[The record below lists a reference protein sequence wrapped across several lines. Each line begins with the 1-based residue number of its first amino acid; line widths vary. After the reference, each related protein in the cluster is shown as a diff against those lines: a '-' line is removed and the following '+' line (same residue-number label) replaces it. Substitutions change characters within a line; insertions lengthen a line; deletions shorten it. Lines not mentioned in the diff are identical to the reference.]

1 MSSRILPQELVDSI
15 IDHLHDDPATLHSCA
30 LVSSAWLPASRYHI
44 FRRVSIRLV
53 PHDTSHGGKAN
64 SLYRIAV
71 SSPDIAPYI
80 RDLFVYMGDQT
91 VLARNQMTQLEEK
104 SLPLLLR
111 LLANLRR
118 LEFEPSGGGRRPL
131 FPWGKGVIDSICTA
145 SCLPS
150 VVELRLCGMCFDSS
164 AQLLRMFRLFP
175 ALKVLQLK
183 NVRLVDTEK
192 VQDPYIDY
200 RYEEEEGGNALITA
214 QRTRLDV
221 LILSL
226 SNSHTITEVLFHP
239 QSFIDV
245 TSICRLNLVVHSP
258 LWAKLLRSTPHLE
271 HLGINFYHCE
281 SFICLPC
288 DIF

>member
-1 MSSRILPQELVDSI
+1 MSSRILPPELVDSI

-44 FRRVSIRLV
+44 FRRVSIRLN
-53 PHDTSHGGKAN
+53 PHDTSHASGKAN

-71 SSPDIAPYI
+71 SSPHIAPYI
-80 RDLFVYMGDQT
+80 RHLVIYMGDRT
-91 VLARNQMTQLEEK
+91 VVPYGMTQEK
-104 SLPLLLR
+104 SLPLLFP

-118 LEFEPSGGGRRPL
+118 LEFEPSGQLRRPS
-131 FPWGKGVIDSICTA
+131 PWYEGLIDSICTA

-150 VVELRLCGMCFDSS
+150 IVELRLCGTYFDSS

-183 NVRLVDTEK
+183 NIRLVDTER